1 MSNQRKNITQPSDWW
16 AAYEAQAKKEGKSLS
31 AWIGER
37 CNEGLPKSVRK
48 RLSERQPAH
57 RPKRSKNAKL

>member
-1 MSNQRKNITQPSDWW
+1 MNERKNITQPADWW
-16 AAYEAQAKKEGKSLS
+16 AAYEAQAKKDGKSLS

-48 RLSERQPAH
+48 KLSERQPAH
-57 RPKRSKNAKL
+57 RPKRSES